1 MNAVSRRVDSPL
13 GLDVFSDFDNIVNGF
28 FRPHRLVSKHGENTL
43 PLAIDVVEKETSYE
57 IHAELPGINKD
68 DLNVTL
74 EDGVLTI
81 AAETSTENV
90 EEKDGKV
97 LRRERRYGKF
107 SRSLKV
113 GNDVDENNIEANYK
127 DGILKL
133 ILAKAEQIQPKKITI
148 NA

>member
-1 MNAVSRRVDSPL
+1 MNTVSRRVESPL
-13 GLDVFSDFDNIVNGF
+13 SLDVFSDFDNIVNGF
-28 FRPHRLVSKHGENTL
+28 FKPHRLVSKHGENTL
-43 PLAIDVVEKETSYE
+43 PLAIDVVEKENSYE

-81 AAETSTENV
+81 SAETSAGNV

-113 GNDVDENNIEANYK
+113 GKDVDENNIEANYK
-127 DGILKL
+127 DGVLSL
-133 ILAKAEQIQPKKITI
+133 VLAKAEQAQAKKITI

>member
-1 MNAVSRRVDSPL
+1 MSRRVDSPL
-13 GLDVFSDFDNIVNGF
+13 GLDVFNDFDNIVNGF

-113 GNDVDENNIEANYK
+113 GKDVDENNIQANYK